1 MIGRTISHYQVIEKL
16 GAGGMGE
23 IWKAQDAR
31 LNRMVAIKVLTNA
44 NAGDSDRRRRFI
56 QEAQAAS
63 ALNHPN
69 IITIY
74 DITSDEES
82 EYMVME
88 YVAGKTLADL
98 IPAGGLGVAKT
109 LQYSVQMADA
119 LRAAH
124 AAGIVH
130 RDLKPGNVM
139 VTDSGLV
146 KILDFGLAKVSMA
159 TKLTEETQTM
169 GAAPMTVE
177 GSILGTV
184 AYMSPEQAQG
194 KRVDARS
201 DIFSFGVVMYEML
214 TGTKAFASDSAISTL
229 TAILRDE
236 VKPVGELVAGVPAE
250 VVEIIALA
258 LKKDPKDRWQSMQ
271 VVHKV
276 LAEQKQ
282 KFDSGVFTNSGI
294 GQTAAPPS
302 LPPSAA
308 PAPAPGLTRPR
319 KSGRVWMWIAIGFGF
334 VFWGRSCGSSRD
346 RTKIETNIPGVSVSV
361 PGFSMNGTPS
371 RPAKK
376 GTLTN
381 QSILDMLEAEVPAT
395 VIVSH
400 IHASKT
406 KFTLTTDEIIKL
418 TKAGATPEILEA
430 MRNPAAPEKPET
442 PPPTAPSK

>member
-1 MIGRTISHYQVIEKL
+1 
-16 GAGGMGE
+16 
-23 IWKAQDAR
+23 
-31 LNRMVAIKVLTNA
+31 
-44 NAGDSDRRRRFI
+44 
-56 QEAQAAS
+56 
-63 ALNHPN
+63 
-69 IITIY
+69 
-74 DITSDEES
+74 
-82 EYMVME
+82 
-88 YVAGKTLADL
+88 
-98 IPAGGLGVAKT
+98 
-109 LQYSVQMADA
+109 
-119 LRAAH
+119 
-124 AAGIVH
+124 
-130 RDLKPGNVM
+130 
-139 VTDSGLV
+139 
-146 KILDFGLAKVSMA
+146 
-159 TKLTEETQTM
+159 
-169 GAAPMTVE
+169 
-177 GSILGTV
+177 
-184 AYMSPEQAQG
+184 MSPEQAQG

-236 VKPVGELVAGVPAE
+236 VKPVGELVQGVPAE

-294 GQTAAPPS
+294 GQTAAAAGGRSTIGAPPS
-302 LPPSAA
+302 GPPSAA
-308 PAPAPGLTRPR
+308 PTPGLTRPR

-334 VFWGRSCGSSRD
+334 VVWGKTCGSSRN
-346 RTKIETNIPGVSVSV
+346 RTKIETSIPGVSVSV
-361 PGFSMNGTPS
+361 PGVGITNVPS
-371 RPAKK
+371 RAAKK

-406 KFTLTTDEIIKL
+406 RFTLTTDEIIKL

-430 MRNPAAPEKPET
+430 MRNPTAPEKPET
-442 PPPTAPSK
+442 PPPTTPSK